1 MDYTKDDIEV
11 IPPERSQ
18 GYLADQH
25 LDTLE
30 QFLESRFR
38 LPGTEYRFGFDA
50 LIGLIPGIG
59 DVFSAGLSSVL
70 IADAWKRGARKRV
83 LAMMVANVGLDMVVG
98 IIPFLGDIFDFA
110 FRATTKNL
118 KLHRREFPLGDHEAL
133 PRD

>member
-59 DVFSAGLSSVL
+59 DVFLGRAFECVDRRCVEARGPQAG
-70 IADAWKRGARKRV
+70 
-83 LAMMVANVGLDMVVG
+83 
-98 IIPFLGDIFDFA
+98 FGDDG
-110 FRATTKNL
+110 RQC
-118 KLHRREFPLGDHEAL
+118 RP
-133 PRD
+133 